1 MITERVRRTDA
12 VPLSAVP
19 LVETILAVTEALPA
33 AQRVSV
39 GFPGLIRE
47 GIVRNVPALSRRVY
61 GGEVDPTLQSKWL
74 GFDLGRALAEAFDR
88 PTDRGERRRHAGLRG
103 GAWRGL
109 RVRHDAGHRHRYRAV
124 QPRPAPAAPRAGA
137 RAAPQGR
144 DGRAADRQR
153 CPQGGGQQDLV
164 QAGPTAIEAY
174 HEYLFFDHLYIGG
187 GNAKHLT
194 AADLPPNAE
203 IVPNTAGI
211 TGGVRVWDLLRIG
224 TLNATAPEFEALMRR
239 IRACTLCAEHLPL
252 GPRPVIQA
260 DPRARLLVVGQA
272 PGRRAHDTG
281 LPFNDASGDRLR
293 DWSGVDRSTFYD
305 RRLVALV
312 PMGFCYP
319 GTTSAGDAPPRTE
332 CAPAWRGALLP
343 WLAGVRLTVLAG
355 SYAHAYYLGARGTV
369 AETVAAWR
377 ATRT

>member
-1 MITERVRRTDA
+1 
-12 VPLSAVP
+12 
-19 LVETILAVTEALPA
+19 
-33 AQRVSV
+33 
-39 GFPGLIRE
+39 
-47 GIVRNVPALSRRVY
+47 
-61 GGEVDPTLQSKWL
+61 
-74 GFDLGRALAEAFDR
+74 
-88 PTDRGERRRHAGLRG
+88 
-103 GAWRGL
+103 
-109 RVRHDAGHRHRYRAV
+109 
-124 QPRPAPAAPRAGA
+124 
-137 RAAPQGR
+137 
-144 DGRAADRQR
+144 
-153 CPQGGGQQDLV
+153 
-164 QAGPTAIEAY
+164 
-174 HEYLFFDHLYIGG
+174 
-187 GNAKHLT
+187 
-194 AADLPPNAE
+194 
-203 IVPNTAGI
+203 
-211 TGGVRVWDLLRIG
+211 
-224 TLNATAPEFEALMRR
+224 MRR

-293 DWSGVDRSTFYD
+293 DWLGVDRSTFYD

-377 ATRT
+377 ATPDMIPVPHPSPRNTGWLRRNPWFATDLLPQLRHRVADALTE